1 MSEITDCL
9 LTRDSK
15 SLSAA
20 WSGHGAVVFGKELE
34 STLTGNSVLSK
45 VIVEYLIKESDPS
58 WQLPFLNGQV
68 PSLFYTDFTG
78 F

>member
-1 MSEITDCL
+1 M
-9 LTRDSK
+9 
-15 SLSAA
+15 
-20 WSGHGAVVFGKELE
+20 FGKELE